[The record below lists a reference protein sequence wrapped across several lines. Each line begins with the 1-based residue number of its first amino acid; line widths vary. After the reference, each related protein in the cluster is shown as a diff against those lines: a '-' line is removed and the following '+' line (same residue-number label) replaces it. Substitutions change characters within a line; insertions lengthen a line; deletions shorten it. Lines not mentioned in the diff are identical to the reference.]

1 MAVHHIAT
9 IVILLCTVFVAGS
22 AGQARSDV
30 RGVPLLPLVAQDW
43 TRDLPFG
50 AAFRLVIGDSRLLVS
65 TNTQI
70 EALSW
75 ATGDPAWMAELATST
90 PPVVHDG
97 RVFAA
102 ADDQI
107 HALTE
112 LTGRVE
118 WRLPVGRVTVP
129 LVYRSGWLLVVGEDG
144 RLRGVRA
151 SDGGVIWQADASAAA
166 VTLAPVV
173 DGDVVFS
180 LATDGVLTARRV
192 SDGVQIWQIRAT
204 ADPVAVLSAHGQVY
218 VATHGVLTAY
228 RQTDGRQRWSYA
240 VEMPVVSRLA
250 ADQRHIYLAT
260 LDNSVRAHG
269 INGHLVWKQRVDAR
283 VVEGLTADGSHVLVP
298 QSDGTVRFMLTETGQ
313 RAGQIGAPGEDAR
326 GATSLVTT
334 GYGPTLRV
342 ARMTVSDTSRRV
354 DTFARQTLPVTAART
369 LSGTLVP
376 LTPPPPPRRP

>member
-1 MAVHHIAT
+1 MAVHRIAT
-9 IVILLCTVFVAGS
+9 IAILVCTVFVAGG

-30 RGVPLLPLVAQDW
+30 RGVPLLPLAAQAW

-75 ATGDPAWMAELATST
+75 ATGDPAWVAELAAST
-90 PPVVHDG
+90 PPIVHDG

-107 HALTE
+107 HGLTE

-129 LVYRSGWLLVVGEDG
+129 LVYRAGWLMVIGEDG

-151 SDGGVIWQADASAAA
+151 SDGVVIWQADSAAT

-173 DGDVVFS
+173 DGNVVFT

-192 SDGVQIWQIRAT
+192 SDGAQLWQIHT
-204 ADPVAVLSAHGQVY
+204 TSNPVAVLSAHGHVY
-218 VATHGVLTAY
+218 VATQGVLTAY
-228 RQTDGRQRWSYA
+228 RQTDGHQRWSYA

-250 ADQRHIYLAT
+250 ADQKHIYLAT

-269 INGHLVWKQRVDAR
+269 TNGHLVWKQRVDAR

-326 GATSLVTT
+326 GATSLVTS

-342 ARMTVSDTSRRV
+342 ARLTVSDTSRRV
-354 DTFARQTLPVTAART
+354 DTFARQTFPITAART

>member
-1 MAVHHIAT
+1 VSRIAT
-9 IVILLCTVFVAGS
+9 IVILLCSVFLTSG
-22 AGQARSDV
+22 AGQAQRDV
-30 RGVPLLPLVAQDW
+30 RGLSLLPLSAQPW
-43 TRDLPFG
+43 THDLPFG
-50 AAFRLVIGDSRLLVS
+50 DAFRLVIGDSRLLVTTKS
-65 TNTQI
+65 RV

-75 ATGDPAWMAELATST
+75 ATGAPTWTADLATST
-90 PPVVHDG
+90 PPLVDDG

-129 LVYRSGWLLVVGEDG
+129 LVYRAGWLFVIGEDG

-151 SDGGVIWQADASAAA
+151 ADGVVIWQAEKSASPI
-166 VTLAPVV
+166 TLPPVV
-173 DGDVVFS
+173 DGDQVMG
-180 LATDGVLTARRV
+180 LAADGIMTAWRV
-192 SDGVQIWQIRAT
+192 SDGALLWQIRAT
-204 ADPVAVLSAHGQVY
+204 PAPVAMLAAHGHVY
-218 VATHGVLTAY
+218 VATQGRLTSY
-228 RQTDGRQRWSYA
+228 RQTDGTRRWSYEI
-240 VEMPVVSRLA
+240 EMPVVSRLA
-250 ADQRHIYLAT
+250 ADQEHIYVAT

-269 INGHLVWKQRVDAR
+269 INGHLVWKQKVDAR

-298 QSDGTVRFMLTETGQ
+298 QSDGTVRFMLAATGR

-326 GATSLVTT
+326 GATSIVTA

-354 DTFARQTLPVTAART
+354 ETFVRQAMVITAATT
-369 LSGTLVP
+369 LTGTPIP
-376 LTPPPPPRRP
+376 LTPPSPPRRP

>member
-1 MAVHHIAT
+1 VHRIAT
-9 IVILLCTVFVAGS
+9 IAILLCTVFVAGG

-30 RGVPLLPLVAQDW
+30 RGVPLLPLAAQHW

-50 AAFRLVIGDSRLLVS
+50 EAFGLVIGDSRLLVA
-65 TNTQI
+65 TRTQI

-75 ATGDPAWMAELATST
+75 TTGDPAWVAVLATST
-90 PPVVHDG
+90 PPIVHDG
-97 RVFAA
+97 RVFVA

-107 HALTE
+107 QALTE

-129 LVYRSGWLLVVGEDG
+129 LVYRAGWLMVVGEDG

-151 SDGGVIWQADASAAA
+151 SDGVVIWQTDTTTA
-166 VTLAPVV
+166 TLALPPVI
-173 DGDVVFS
+173 DGDVLFGI
-180 LATDGVLTARRV
+180 ATDGVLTAWRV
-192 SDGVQIWQIRAT
+192 SDGVQLWQIGAT
-204 ADPVAVLSAHGQVY
+204 PDPVAVVTAHGHVY
-218 VATHGVLTAY
+218 VATHGRLTSY
-228 RQTDGRQRWSYA
+228 RQTDGRRRWSYE

-250 ADQRHIYLAT
+250 ADQHHIYLAT

-298 QSDGTVRFMLTETGQ
+298 QSDGTVRFMLTETGR

-326 GATSLVTT
+326 GATSIVTA

-342 ARMTVSDTSRRV
+342 ARVTVSDSSRRV
-354 DTFARQTLPVTAART
+354 DTFARQTLPITAART